1 MKPSPFAYHAPNT
14 TDEAA
19 EILGNDPEDSR
30 LLAGGQSLVPMLNLR
45 LVSVGNLVDLNCI
58 PGLNHVRVEAGSVVI
73 GALARQS
80 DVEHS
85 KEIRNAL
92 PVLSTAI
99 SNVAH
104 SQIRNRGT
112 VVGSLCHADP
122 AAEIPAVWLALGGA
136 LTAQSTAGKRNIRPE
151 DFFVSAFTTTLKPNE
166 VVTEVRFDRTN
177 GATGWSFEEV
187 TKRPGDFALVG
198 AVTRVTLDGGGSVSD
213 ARVVAFG
220 VGSKPMRI
228 PGSEE
233 QLIGARASAVDDK
246 LLDKAA
252 AEVSA
257 TVNPTDDIHA
267 TGEYRRH
274 VAGVLTRRGLRRALE
289 AAQSRA

>member
-1 MKPSPFAYHAPNT
+1 MKPTPFAYHAPNT
-14 TDEAA
+14 IDEAA
-19 EILGNDPEDSR
+19 KILGNDPEDFR
-30 LLAGGQSLVPMLNLR
+30 LLAGGQSFVAMLNLR
-45 LVSVGNLVDLNCI
+45 LVSVGNLVDLNRI

-73 GALARQS
+73 GALARQY

-85 KEIRNAL
+85 KEVRIAL

-99 SNVAH
+99 LHVAH

-122 AAEIPAVWLALGGA
+122 AAEIPAVWLALGGE
-136 LTAQSTAGKRNIRPE
+136 LTAQSTAGKRTIRPE

-187 TKRPGDFALVG
+187 TKRHGDFALVG
-198 AVTRVTLDGGGSVSD
+198 AVTQVTLDGGSVRD
-213 ARVVAFG
+213 ARVVCFG

-228 PGSEE
+228 PAVEKR
-233 QLIGARASAVDDK
+233 LIGTRTSAVDDA

-257 TVNPTDDIHA
+257 TVDPTDDIHA

-289 AAQSRA
+289 GAQSRA